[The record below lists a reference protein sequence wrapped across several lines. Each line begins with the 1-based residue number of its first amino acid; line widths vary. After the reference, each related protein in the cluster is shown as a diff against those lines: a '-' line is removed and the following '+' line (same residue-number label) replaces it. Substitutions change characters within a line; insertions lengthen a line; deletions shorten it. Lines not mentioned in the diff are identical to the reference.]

1 MPDTV
6 ALRISARERLGRLL
20 DETFERLDAG
30 GPQQRRAQ
38 YSWVEGEQETVVS
51 VLVIRRKKT

>member
-20 DETFERLDAG
+20 DETFEKLDAG
-30 GPQQRRAQ
+30 GPQQRRMQ
-38 YSWVEGEQETVVS
+38 YSWAEGEQETVVS